1 MYSIQQL
8 KDTFEFLKNS
18 SIADIK
24 GCYCID
30 SKVEGACVG
39 ITALTHGDEPSGL
52 AAFKYFLDNN
62 IYPETGKIIFV
73 ANNIKAAENFFKAT
87 TDAEKEECRFIDI
100 NFNRLPENCLE
111 IDAADYEIKRIKEVY
126 PIYQSFDFGLDI
138 HSTLTYQKPFIINIS
153 DDLDHGLFADFP
165 DEMEDIVE
173 NMVNVQR
180 GIPAVRLF
188 GGKDRNIPI
197 LGIET
202 GIHVAGESFEIAI
215 KCALEFCRNC
225 GLLPKSPNKTN
236 MKKYKVYKVV
246 RSVFYPDTS
255 FATVRDFAPFEQL
268 TTKTILAENNK
279 NEKIFSPVNGLALF
293 GNKKGHMPKTSNDE
307 EFFITEE
314 PYIIEK

>member
-18 SIADIK
+18 SIENIK

-30 SKVEGACVG
+30 SKIEGSCVG
-39 ITALTHGDEPSGL
+39 IAAVTHGDEPSGL
-52 AAFKYFLDNN
+52 AAFKYFIDNN

-87 TDAEKEECRFIDI
+87 TDDEKKECRFVDI

-111 IDAADYEIKRIKEVY
+111 INTTDYEIGRIKEIY
-126 PIYQSFDFGLDI
+126 PIYQNFDFGLDI
-138 HSTLTYQKPFIINIS
+138 HSTLTDQKPFIINIS
-153 DDLDHGLFADFP
+153 DDLNHGLFADFP
-165 DEMEDIVE
+165 DEMEDIVA

-180 GIPAVRLF
+180 GIPAVSLF
-188 GGKDRNIPI
+188 GGEDRNIPI

-202 GIHVAGESFEIAI
+202 GIHVAGKSFEIAI

-225 GLLPKSPNKTN
+225 GLLPKSPGKTN
-236 MKKYKVYKVV
+236 IKKYKVYKVV

-255 FATVRDFAPFEQL
+255 FATARDFAPFEQL
-268 TTKTILAENNK
+268 TTKTILAENDK
-279 NEKIFSPVNGLALF
+279 NEKIFSPVNGLTLF
-293 GNKKGHMPKTSNDE
+293 GNKQGHIPKTANDE

-314 PYIIEK
+314 PYIIEI